1 MGRGRLRIVIGAA
14 AAVAAVVAI
23 AAPGGS
29 TGDDQTQAYPNRQL
43 QIMAPAA
50 PGGGWGTTARAFE
63 SSARDAKLDD
73 GIEAW

>member
-1 MGRGRLRIVIGAA
+1 MAF
-14 AAVAAVVAI
+14 

-29 TGDDQTQAYPNRQL
+29 TGDDQL